1 MKTVLTTMLIGSLI
15 SAPIF
20 AQDMV
25 KDNATEGSHNQH
37 HGSESNTSPSAEMP
51 MMDMMQNMENHQQ
64 MMTQVHAMMTE
75 MHQMMSEKGCDKAM
89 GKNMMEKES

>member
-25 KDNATEGSHNQH
+25 IDSVTEGSHNQH
-37 HGSESNTSPSAEMP
+37 HGLESNISSSAEMS

-64 MMTQVHAMMTE
+64 MML
-75 MHQMMSEKGCDKAM
+75 EKGCDKAM